1 MLVHGQTIE
10 YHRPGNQFD
19 HVKTSPIQLLILS
32 RASSSRTMEGRWL
45 NPLRTNL
52 KISPFPPGPGT
63 VVVGRHLL
71 TLAFDARRAI
81 MNNQLW
87 NRKRKVAQ
95 LNPFDLWSTD
105 VGPFFAHPYSLRIEW
120 TPFGFHS
127 ATNFIFRTY
136 SYYQTDRSLSTW
148 TSFINS

>member
-10 YHRPGNQFD
+10 YHRPGSQFD

-81 MNNQLW
+81 MNNQLVEP
-87 NRKRKVAQ
+87 KTKGGTTHY
-95 LNPFDLWSTD
+95 STLLTYGRQMLD
-105 VGPFFAHPYSLRIEW
+105 HFLLI
-120 TPFGFHS
+120 
-127 ATNFIFRTY
+127 RT
-136 SYYQTDRSLSTW
+136 R
-148 TSFINS
+148 